1 MMRNEMTE
9 IAHNNLKKY
18 YLVQY
23 EMLASITH
31 AAGLIVN

>member
-1 MMRNEMTE
+1 MTRNEMSE

-18 YLVQY
+18 YLVQS

-31 AAGLIVN
+31 TAGLMVN